1 MEAQPILK
9 KTLVTVAVMVGAWVA
24 FVGVVSLVAVLVT
37 SHLVGAPRDESGSGA
52 TETSEPSK
60 RLPGSDPGSAPN
72 PNRDHRQT
80 PARTT
85 TASHAHDTI

>member
-37 SHLVGAPRDESGSGA
+37 SHLVGAPSEGNGA

-60 RLPGSDPGSAPN
+60 RLPGAEPPNAPN

-80 PARTT
+80 PARP